1 MNLLFKK
8 PQISFSFFFFL
19 CSQMVRSCFPFKS
32 IKIPQIKFVRKR
44 KKKKRDKDEIKKS
57 ILMKKKKQN
66 KKKKKK
72 ISKIKTKTNV

>member
-57 ILMKKKKQN
+57 ILMEKKKSKTKRKKKKFQ
-66 KKKKKK
+66 K
-72 ISKIKTKTNV
+72 